1 MHQQVERFFKLLF
14 HDFIL
19 YLKSDTMVKID
30 SCPDYPLEKIL
41 ECQNIEKA
49 VKIFLENAVQLSS
62 AASLGFYS
70 LPDKKLVAFKGAHPG
85 EIEPLEL
92 QEHTFIKKGLKAAF
106 LFTFGKPFGV
116 FEVSWE
122 VEPPLDELDSTE
134 YICLQYAPLLGAVK
148 RYETLSLHLEEE
160 MSYRKKIEKVLQET
174 REINS
179 IMEENG
185 IAFIQNGLFIS
196 VSQCFAEM
204 TGYTC
209 EELLNTPVPDYMN
222 FSHLPDS
229 ESKSIYEGYL
239 IHKDGH
245 HLCVEFTTGKTTYH
259 GIPCNFF
266 IFRDSTER
274 KEAEEQ
280 IRKSEKLYR
289 DFFEHSPVGIY
300 RSTPEG
306 RFLMA
311 NVKLVTM
318 LGYTSFEEMAKK
330 DMGKEGF
337 EAGYPRSVFKE
348 KIEREGQVT
357 GFESVWL
364 RRDGTTL
371 FFLENAHVVRDDAGN
386 TLYYEGTVEDITERK
401 EAEEQLRES
410 EEKYR
415 TIVELAPDGIMTVD
429 LKGMITSCNTAFLRL
444 TGYTREDIVGKHIS
458 RLPTLRMRDIPK
470 FHQLFTSFLKA
481 KFSTPLEFHWI
492 HRDGTPRLGE
502 VHATFIREKGSITGI
517 QAVVRDITER
527 KKAEEQL
534 RESEEKYRTMVE
546 LAPDGIAT
554 VDLKGYITSCNTTF
568 VDMSGYTREEI
579 VGKHFTK
586 LPTIHAQDI
595 PQYMKILTSLIKGKV
610 PGPFEVKWIHR
621 DGTRRLGEL
630 HVSIM
635 RKGHAI
641 MGIQAIARDI
651 TERKRAEEMLRQSE
665 EKYRTLVENL
675 NVGVYRATPGKNGYF
690 IDVNQAFVS
699 MLGYD
704 KKENFLKLRVSDI
717 YSNPENRVEFSKKVS
732 HQGFVKN
739 EELYLKMKDG
749 SSIIVSD
756 TAVAVYDTDGTI
768 LYFDG
773 ISEDITQRK
782 WVEEQIKASL
792 REKEVLLQEIHHR
805 VKNNMQ
811 IISSLLN
818 LQSQYTG
825 DSHVLE
831 AFKESQN
838 RIKSMALV
846 HEKLYQSR
854 DLAKIDISDYV
865 RSLVG
870 SLFQSYKTAA
880 ESITLKIEVEHVSL
894 RIDYAVPCGLIINE
908 LVSNCLKHAFPAGR
922 GGTIVIG
929 LHPYEDKI
937 ELVVKDNGV
946 GLPEN
951 VDLDDI
957 KSLGLRLVTILAED
971 QLDGEI
977 SLDRRGGTEVR
988 IRF

>member
-1 MHQQVERFFKLLF
+1 MFI

-19 YLKSDTMVKID
+19 YLKSDTMVNID
-30 SCPDYPLEKIL
+30 SCPDYPPEKIL

-49 VKIFLENAVQLSS
+49 VKIFLENAAQLSS
-62 AASLGFYS
+62 ASSLGFYTF
-70 LPDKKLVAFKGAHPG
+70 PDKKLIAFKGVYPG
-85 EIEPLEL
+85 EIEIRKF
-92 QEHTFIKKGLKAAF
+92 QERTLVKKGLKAAF
-106 LFTFGKPFGV
+106 LFTFGEPFGV
-116 FEVSWE
+116 FGISWE
-122 VEPPLDELDSTE
+122 AEPSFDELDSIKH
-134 YICLQYAPLLGAVK
+134 ICLQYAPLLGAVN

-160 MSYRKKIEKVLQET
+160 ISNRKNMETVLQET
-174 REINS
+174 QEINA

-185 IAFIQNGLFIS
+185 IAITLNGLFIF
-196 VSQCFAEM
+196 VNQCFAEM
-204 TGYTC
+204 IGYTN
-209 EELLNTPVPDYMN
+209 EELVNTPFLNYMN
-222 FSHLPDS
+222 FSHIPDF
-229 ESKSIYEGYL
+229 ESKSIHEGYL
-239 IHKDGH
+239 IHRNGQFIS
-245 HLCVEFTTGKTTYH
+245 VEFSTGKTTYH
-259 GIPCNFF
+259 GIPSNFF
-266 IFRDSTER
+266 VVRDITER
-274 KEAEEQ
+274 KKAEEKL
-280 IRKSEKLYR
+280 RESENLYR
-289 DFFEHSPVGIY
+289 NFFEHTPVGIY
-300 RSTPEG
+300 RSTPDG

-311 NVKLVTM
+311 NSKLVTM
-318 LGYTSFEEMAKK
+318 LGYTSLEEMAEK
-330 DMGKEGF
+330 DMEKEGF
-337 EAGYPRSVFKE
+337 EAGYTRSIFKE
-348 KIEREGQVT
+348 KIEREGLIT
-357 GFESVWL
+357 GYESEWL

-386 TLYYEGTVEDITERK
+386 TLYYEGTLEDITERK
-401 EAEEQLRES
+401 KAEEQLRES
-410 EEKYR
+410 EERYR
-415 TIVELAPDGIMTVD
+415 TLVELAPDGIMTVD
-429 LKGMITSCNTAFLRL
+429 LKGMITSCNTAFLQL
-444 TGYTREDIVGKHIS
+444 TGYTQKDIVGKHIT

-470 FHQLFTSFLKA
+470 FGKLFTSFLKA
-481 KFSTPLEFHWI
+481 KFSTPFEFHWV
-492 HRDGTPRLGE
+492 HRNGTHRLGE
-502 VHATFIREKGSITGI
+502 VHATFIREKGSVTGI

-534 RESEEKYRTMVE
+534 RESEEKYRTIVE

-554 VDLKGYITSCNTTF
+554 VDLKGVITSCNTAF
-568 VDMSGYTREEI
+568 LDMSGFTRDEI

-586 LPTIHAQDI
+586 LPTIHRQDI
-595 PQYMKILTSLIKGKV
+595 PHYMKMLASLIKGKI
-610 PGPFEVKWIHR
+610 PGPFEVRWVHK
-621 DGTRRLGEL
+621 DGTPRLGEL

-635 RKGHAI
+635 RKGRTI

-675 NVGVYRATPGKNGYF
+675 NIGVYRATPGRNGYF

-704 KKENFLKLRVSDI
+704 SKDTILRLKVSDI
-717 YSNPENRVEFSKKVS
+717 YLDPENRLEFSKKIS
-732 HQGFVKN
+732 RDGFVKN
-739 EELYLKMKDG
+739 EELYLKKKDG
-749 SSIIVSD
+749 TPITVSD
-756 TAVAVYDTDGTI
+756 TAVAVYNTDGTI

-782 WVEEQIKASL
+782 WAEEQIKASL

-825 DSHVLE
+825 DSRVSE

-854 DLAKIDISDYV
+854 DMAKIDIHDYV

-870 SLFQSYKTAA
+870 SLFQSYKTAGG
-880 ESITLKIEVEHVSL
+880 SINLRIEVEHVSL
-894 RIDYAVPCGLIINE
+894 GIDYAVSCGLIINE
-908 LVSNCLKHAFPAGR
+908 LVSNCLKHAFPGGR
-922 GGTIVIG
+922 EGTIVIG
-929 LHPYEDKI
+929 LHPFEDKI
-937 ELVVKDNGV
+937 ELVVRDDGV
-946 GLPEN
+946 GLPED
-951 VDLDDI
+951 VELDGV

-977 SLDRRGGTEVR
+977 SLDRRGGTEFR